1 MILRIVGGVFSQS
14 RCMAQRKVIRCI
26 LMNPN
31 DLNFTQMDVELS
43 LTKSD
48 SNEDESIR
56 EV

>member
-1 MILRIVGGVFSQS
+1 MILRIAGGVFSQS